1 MVTRG
6 THLLIECLG
15 CDRAVLDDAEA
26 LEKALRAAADAMGAT
41 VVGAMFHRFAP
52 QGVTGVLLLAESHV
66 SVHSWPERGYAA
78 VDLFTCGA
86 RDPACAVPVLE
97 RAIGARE
104 VSVLRVERGEPTDA
118 ASPAAAA
125 GSAGW
130 PQSSRRPRSPS
141 SRPR

>member
-6 THLLIECLG
+6 VHLLIECLG
-15 CDRAVLDDAEA
+15 CDRAVLDDALA
-26 LEKALRAAADAMGAT
+26 LEQALRAAADAIGAT

-66 SVHSWPERGYAA
+66 SVHSWPEQGYAA

-86 RDPACAVPVLE
+86 RDPAGAVPALVRAVRAE
-97 RAIGARE
+97 R
-104 VSVLRVERGEPTDA
+104 VSVMRVERGE
-118 ASPAAAA
+118 AA
-125 GSAGW
+125 GSAGS
-130 PQSSRRPRSPS
+130 PRSSRRPRSPS

>member
-15 CDRAVLDDAEA
+15 CDRAVLDDATA
-26 LEKALRAAADAMGAT
+26 LERALRAAADALGAT
-41 VVGAMFHRFAP
+41 VIGAMFHRFVP
-52 QGVTGVLLLAESHV
+52 HGVTGVLLLAESHV

-86 RDPACAVPVLE
+86 RDPADTVPALARAVCAE
-97 RAIGARE
+97 R
-104 VSVLRVERGEPTDA
+104 VSVMRVSRGEGAHEDTN
-118 ASPAAAA
+118 
-125 GSAGW
+125 GSSGW
-130 PQSSRRPRSPS
+130 PRSSRRPRSPS